1 MYVRVSFILQLLYP
15 WGKKEMLKRRLC
27 GLQSW
32 SGHTAEEKNP
42 FNRELN
48 LIIHLIA

>member
-1 MYVRVSFILQLLYP
+1 
-15 WGKKEMLKRRLC
+15 MLKRRLC

-32 SGHTAEEKNP
+32 SRHIAEEKNP

-48 LIIHLIA
+48 LGLYTS